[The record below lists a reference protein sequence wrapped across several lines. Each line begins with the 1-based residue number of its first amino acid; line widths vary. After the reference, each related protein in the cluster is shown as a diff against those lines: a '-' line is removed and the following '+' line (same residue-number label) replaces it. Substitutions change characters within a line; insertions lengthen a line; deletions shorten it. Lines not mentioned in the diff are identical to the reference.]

1 MASLIPTTES
11 HPLVAIGLLLLCGYL
26 GGRLANRFKFPRVSG
41 YIVAGLLMSSSVTG
55 IIPIELIEQKLF
67 VITDIALS
75 IIAYAIGGSLK
86 VSKLKRL
93 GKSILWINFSQTFG
107 ALILSFIFIL
117 VLTPLLIGS
126 KVPGIALFTGYLPLA
141 LILGAISVATAP
153 AAILAIV
160 HEYRAKGPLTTTLLG
175 VVALDDATAIIM
187 YAFAGAA
194 VSAMTGVHGASSL
207 KMVAEPTGEVLGSLV
222 LGVIF
227 GFILARMVSWIKA
240 RESLLVVI
248 LGIIFLCTG
257 ISVELGLSPLL
268 TNMTAGFFTV
278 NRAKHSHDL
287 FNALEGIEEPIF
299 ALFFVVAGAHFDL
312 KVLKLAGLISLV
324 IVFGRFL
331 GKLTGTRLG
340 ATISHAPAV
349 VKKYL
354 GLGLLPKAG
363 VTVGLAFMA
372 KPLFQDPLMY
382 DIMINAVLG
391 SVIIN
396 ELAAPPLVKYIL
408 LKAGEG
414 HKEAVREF

>member
-1 MASLIPTTES
+1 
-11 HPLVAIGLLLLCGYL
+11 
-26 GGRLANRFKFPRVSG
+26 
-41 YIVAGLLMSSSVTG
+41 MSSSVTG
-55 IIPIELIEQKLF
+55 IIPLDLVEDKLF
-67 VITDIALS
+67 LVTDIALA
-75 IIAYAIGGSLK
+75 IIAYVIGGSLS

-93 GKSILWINFSQTFG
+93 GKSILWINFTQAFG
-107 ALILSFIFIL
+107 ALILSFTLIL
-117 VLTPLLIGS
+117 VLTPFIIGS
-126 KVPGIALFTGYLPLA
+126 KIPGIDLLTGYLPLA

-175 VVALDDATAIIM
+175 IVALDDATAIIM

-194 VSAMTGVHGASSL
+194 VISLTGVHSASL
-207 KMVAEPTGEVLGSLV
+207 LTIVGEPIAEILGSML
-222 LGVIF
+222 LGVIL
-227 GFILARMVSWIKA
+227 GFILVRMVLLIKA

-248 LGIIFLCTG
+248 LGFIFLCTG
-257 ISVELGLSPLL
+257 ISVELGVSPLL

-278 NRAKHSHDL
+278 NKAKHSHDL
-287 FNALEGIEEPIF
+287 FNALESIEEPIF
-299 ALFFVVAGAHFDL
+299 ALFFTVAGAHFDL

-331 GKLTGTRLG
+331 GKLIGTRLG

-372 KPLFQDPLMY
+372 RPLFQDAFLY

-396 ELAAPPLVKYIL
+396 ELAAPPLVQYIL

-414 HKEAVREF
+414 HKEIT

>member
-1 MASLIPTTES
+1 MNSLLLTTES
-11 HPLVAIGLLLLCGYL
+11 HPLFAIGLLLLCGYL
-26 GGRLANRFKFPRVSG
+26 GGRLANRIKFPRVSG
-41 YIVAGLLMSSSVTG
+41 YIMAGVLMSSSVTG
-55 IIPIELIEQKLF
+55 IIPLDLVEDKLF
-67 VITDIALS
+67 LVTDIALA
-75 IIAYAIGGSLK
+75 IIAYVIGGSLS

-93 GKSILWINFSQTFG
+93 GKSILWINFTQAFG
-107 ALILSFIFIL
+107 ALILSFTLIL
-117 VLTPLLIGS
+117 VLTPFIIGS
-126 KVPGIALFTGYLPLA
+126 KIPGIDLLTGYLPLA

-175 VVALDDATAIIM
+175 IVALDDATAIIM

-194 VSAMTGVHGASSL
+194 VISLTGVHSASL
-207 KMVAEPTGEVLGSLV
+207 LTIVGEPIAEILGSML
-222 LGVIF
+222 LGVIL
-227 GFILARMVSWIKA
+227 GFILVRMVLLIKA

-248 LGIIFLCTG
+248 LGFIFLCTG
-257 ISVELGLSPLL
+257 ISVELGVSPLL

-278 NRAKHSHDL
+278 NKAKHSHDL
-287 FNALEGIEEPIF
+287 FNALESIEEPIF
-299 ALFFVVAGAHFDL
+299 ALFFTVAGAHFDL

-331 GKLTGTRLG
+331 GKLIGTRLG

-372 KPLFQDPLMY
+372 RPLFQDAFLY

-396 ELAAPPLVKYIL
+396 ELAAPPLVQYIL

-414 HKEAVREF
+414 HKEIT